1 MSIRLYYAVL
11 NEQNLV
17 MKVETQKAVTLAYTL
32 TDTDGNIL
40 DKADANEP
48 FIYLHGT
55 GGVIPGLEKALDG
68 KSIDEQLTVSLK
80 ASEAYGDY
88 SDKLTSDVPK
98 DMFAELDDK
107 DMFVGAQFHAETD
120 QGMQVVTVKAI
131 NDETITIDGNH
142 PMAGKDL
149 NFDVTVLAV
158 RDATEDE
165 LSHGHIHA
173 EGAHDHGEGDSCC
186 SG

>member
-1 MSIRLYYAVL
+1 M
-11 NEQNLV
+11 N
-17 MKVETQKAVTLAYTL
+17 VEIKKAVTLAYTL

-48 FIYLHGT
+48 FMYLHGT

-68 KSIDEQLTVSLK
+68 KAVDDQLTVNLK
-80 ASEAYGDY
+80 AAEAYGDY

-98 DMFAELDDK
+98 TMFEGLDEK

-131 NDETITIDGNH
+131 NEDTITIDGNH

-165 LSHGHIHA
+165 LAHGHIHA
-173 EGAHDHGEGDSCC
+173 GGHDHKHDEGDSCC
-186 SG
+186 GGGCGG